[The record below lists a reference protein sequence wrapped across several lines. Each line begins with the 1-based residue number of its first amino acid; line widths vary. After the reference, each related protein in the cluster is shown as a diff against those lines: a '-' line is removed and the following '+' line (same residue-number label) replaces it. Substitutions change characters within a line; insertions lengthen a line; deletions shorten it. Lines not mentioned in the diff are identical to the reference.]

1 MRERLQ
7 SQVRTLVDL
16 VRATYAAFS
25 ADGGRALSA
34 ALVYYSTL
42 SVVPLV
48 IMVFALPGLLLR
60 FVSRQAG
67 ERLVSAVGELFGP
80 TLGEII
86 TGALERVQ
94 SQSLLVAVVSLV
106 MLLYSASS
114 GFRFLRYAFRRIWRT
129 EVSSADESRL
139 ARLRKTVLGRAL
151 DYLIGFGLVFAAP
164 LVVMAG
170 LLIFTLGL
178 FARKLLVDVPLV
190 GEVLGSLV
198 TPTVLLCLYAG
209 IYLFLLWALPPVRLG
224 WREIW
229 LPGLLC
235 AAAVLLTT
243 NGLGLYMRFFSARSL
258 YGAIGTLF
266 ALQLWAYANALV
278 LFGCAELSKLLV
290 FER

>member
-7 SQVRTLVDL
+7 RQVRTLVDL
-16 VRATYAAFS
+16 VRATYGAFS

-48 IMVFALPGLLLR
+48 IMIFALPGLLLR
-60 FVSRQAG
+60 FVNRQAG
-67 ERLVSAVGELFGP
+67 EWLVDSVGGLFDP

-114 GFRFLRYAFRRIWRT
+114 GFRFLRYAFRRIWRA

-139 ARLRKTVLGRAL
+139 ARLRKTVLGRAV
-151 DYLIGFGLVFAAP
+151 DYLIAFGMVFAAP
-164 LVVMAG
+164 LVAATG
-170 LLIFTLGL
+170 LLIFVLAL
-178 FARKLLVDVPLV
+178 FAKGLIADVPLV
-190 GEVLGSLV
+190 GEVIGSLV
-198 TPTVLLCLYAG
+198 TPTVLLGIYAG

-243 NGLGLYMRFFSARSL
+243 NGLGLYISFFSARSL
-258 YGAIGTLF
+258 YGAIGTVF
-266 ALQLWAYANALV
+266 ALQLWTYANALA

-290 FER
+290 CER

>member
-1 MRERLQ
+1 MRERSQ
-7 SQVRTLVDL
+7 SQPHTLVDL
-16 VRATYAAFS
+16 VRATYTAFS

-48 IMVFALPGLLLR
+48 IMVFALPGLLLS

-67 ERLVSAVGELFGP
+67 ERLVDTVGELFGP
-80 TLGEII
+80 TLGPII
-86 TGALERVQ
+86 TNALERVQ
-94 SQSLLVAVVSLV
+94 SQSLVVAGVSLV

-114 GFRFLRYAFRRIWRT
+114 GFRFLRYAFRRIWRDASPSIS
-129 EVSSADESRL
+129 EVGA

-178 FARKLLVDVPLV
+178 FARKLLIDVPLV
-190 GEVLGSLV
+190 GEALGSLV
-198 TPTVLLCLYAG
+198 TPTVLLGIYAG

-224 WREIW
+224 WRKIW

-235 AAAVLLTT
+235 AAAVLVTT
-243 NGLGLYMRFFSARSL
+243 YGLGLYMRFFSARSL

-266 ALQLWAYANALV
+266 AFQLWAYANALA

>member
-7 SQVRTLVDL
+7 SQARTLIGL

-34 ALVYYSTL
+34 ALVHYSTL

-48 IMVFALPGLLLR
+48 IIIFALPGLLLR
-60 FVSRQAG
+60 FVNRQAG
-67 ERLVSAVGELFGP
+67 EWLMNSVGGLFDP
-80 TLGEII
+80 ALGDII

-114 GFRFLRYAFRRIWRT
+114 GFRFLRYAFRRIWQS
-129 EVSSADESRL
+129 EVSREDESRL
-139 ARLRKTVLGRAL
+139 ARLRKTVLGRAV
-151 DYLIGFGLVFAAP
+151 DHLIAFGMVFAAP
-164 LVVMAG
+164 LVAAAG
-170 LLIFTLGL
+170 LLIFVLAL
-178 FARKLLVDVPLV
+178 FAKGLIADVPLV
-190 GEVLGSLV
+190 GDAIGSLV
-198 TPTVLLCLYAG
+198 TPTVLLGIYAG

-235 AAAVLLTT
+235 AAIVLLTT
-243 NGLGLYMRFFSARSL
+243 NGLGLYIRFFSARSL
-258 YGAIGTLF
+258 YGAIGTVF
-266 ALQLWAYANALV
+266 ALQLWAYANALA

-290 FER
+290 CKR